1 MYINSSQLHIFS
13 EMEMK
18 SKDESVS
25 KYSTLELN
33 NKELAEELN
42 NYKTLYIE
50 SKELCFERDK
60 HIQVFNY

>member
-13 EMEMK
+13 EMETK
-18 SKDESVS
+18 STDKSVS

>member
-1 MYINSSQLHIFS
+1 
-13 EMEMK
+13 METK
-18 SKDESVS
+18 STDKSVS